1 MNRWAIGLSGI
12 GALVAAG
19 AYAQDRGFAGS
30 PFEQGHGWR
39 RAASPEDRAA
49 FADARIAALHAG
61 LKLNAEQ
68 EKLWPPVETAIRGL
82 MQQRREAQAARR
94 ERFASMRQE
103 GSDQD
108 VPASLRFMA
117 DRQTASAE
125 ALRKLADASQPLY
138 AALDESQKRRLAI
151 LSHGL
156 TGGPRHGGPHHGGR
170 HQDMRRG

>member
-19 AYAQDRGFAGS
+19 AYAQDRGFAGG
-30 PFEQGHGWR
+30 PFEPGHGWR

-61 LKLNAEQ
+61 LKLNPEQ

-82 MQQRREAQAARR
+82 MQERREAQAARR

-103 GSDQD
+103 RADQD
-108 VPASLRFMA
+108 MPATLRFMA
-117 DRQTASAE
+117 DRQAASAD

-138 AALDESQKRRLAI
+138 ASLDDSQKRRLAM

-156 TGGPRHGGPHHGGR
+156 TGPRHGGPHHGGR
-170 HQDMRRG
+170 DRDMRRG